1 MSLNHSRKNREYQ
14 DEEIGFGRG
23 HVPDDDDILAE
34 EDELLTD
41 DWDELSWETE
51 AAAADEEPPFAERKR
66 HTGSKRKRHSRAA
79 MKRRQKANVTKV
91 GLLTAAG
98 LAVLLIAG
106 FFIQR
111 NMPSSARMS
120 GYDYFDLPQDTNR
133 VMVLLD
139 GEQMNNIGIEAD
151 GRLYLPQTF
160 VAENLNVRFYY
171 DTESNAVLYSD
182 ANTIFSFS
190 PDSTEYSDLSGQKH
204 SAEAAVVKTLEDQL
218 YLDFEFVAA
227 RTSCAYVYGKEP
239 KRVVI
244 RTGQEEVLC
253 VTAQKDISV
262 RYRAGIK
269 SKVLEKIS
277 AGDELL
283 YSKAV
288 DEDWCEVT
296 TAAGFTGYV
305 QNKGVSEPFTKVFEY
320 AFTESYSNFSRD
332 FPINMVWYQVTNT
345 TANNYIDSYLAQ
357 TQGINTISPTW
368 YSIAGQQGEL
378 SSLASAEFVNKMHA
392 RGIEVWPL
400 VNDFDKSLDY
410 KALYSSKS
418 ARSKMIDQLL
428 TDAARYGYDGINIDF
443 ENIRTE
449 YGQDFLQFI
458 RELSIA
464 CQAQNLVLST
474 DNYKPAPYNSCY
486 DLKEQ
491 SVFVDYVIIMGYD
504 EHYAGSDA
512 GSVASLP
519 FVTEAIADTVKLVP
533 SSQIIHA
540 LPFYTRI
547 WTESSSGTTSRAV
560 GMQAAI
566 DDLKANGAVALWD
579 ETVGQYFGS
588 YEKDGAT
595 IKIWFEEDQSIEE
608 KLKVV
613 QQYQLAG
620 VSGWKLG
627 LEKPSVWQ
635 VIDTYLGNQ

>member
-14 DEEIGFGRG
+14 DEEIGFDPG
-23 HVPDDDDILAE
+23 HTPVDDDILAE

-41 DWDELSWETE
+41 DWEESSWETE
-51 AAAADEEPPFAERKR
+51 TAAADEEPPFADRKR
-66 HTGSKRKRHSRAA
+66 HTDRKRHSRAA

-120 GYDYFDLPQDTNR
+120 GYDYFGLSQDTNR

-139 GEQMNNIGIEAD
+139 GEQMNDIGIEAD

-239 KRVVI
+239 NRVVI
-244 RTGQEEVLC
+244 RTGQEEVFC

-277 AGDELL
+277 AGEELL

-332 FPINMVWYQVTNT
+332 YPINMVWYQVTNT

-357 TQGINTISPTW
+357 TQGINTLSPTW
-368 YSIAGQQGEL
+368 YSIAGEQGEL

-410 KALYSSKS
+410 KALYSSQS

-428 TDAARYGYDGINIDF
+428 ADAARYGYDGINIDF

-486 DLKEQ
+486 NLKEQ

-627 LEKPSVWQ
+627 LEKSSVWQ
-635 VIDTYLGNQ
+635 VIHTYLGNQ